1 MHNPFSHKLT
11 GKPKGSNS
19 IIFVQRRMDQQSEI
33 EKALLEP
40 SKSTF
45 QRIAPE
51 IVINSR
57 EHIENEDFENGGE
70 TSSDGSD
77 SMGDVPVK
85 DYLTAPRIERNRILD
100 KKGSK

>member
-1 MHNPFSHKLT
+1 
-11 GKPKGSNS
+11 
-19 IIFVQRRMDQQSEI
+19 MDQQSEI

-57 EHIENEDFENGGE
+57 ERIENEDFENGRASE
-70 TSSDGSD
+70 MSSDGSD
-77 SMGDVPVK
+77 SMGDVPIK
-85 DYLTAPRIERNRILD
+85 DYLTAPRIERNRIFD
-100 KKGSK
+100 KIKQFKYETT

>member
-1 MHNPFSHKLT
+1 
-11 GKPKGSNS
+11 
-19 IIFVQRRMDQQSEI
+19 MDQKSEI

-77 SMGDVPVK
+77 SMGDVPIK

>member
-1 MHNPFSHKLT
+1 
-11 GKPKGSNS
+11 
-19 IIFVQRRMDQQSEI
+19 MDQQSEI

-57 EHIENEDFENGGE
+57 EHIEAEDFENGGE
-70 TSSDGSD
+70 MSSDGSD
-77 SMGDVPVK
+77 SMGDVPIK
-85 DYLTAPRIERNRILD
+85 DYLTTPRIERNGIFD